1 MLIRFALALFALLL
15 PLSAHAQS
23 LEGSWDLRVEGATV
37 FRFEIE
43 EGLDGEWLGQW
54 QRPQQFN
61 SNGNAFYNMRGGVK
75 TTPSMTGILFLD
87 MVELAFDDP
96 RPGAIPDI
104 FRFRLTGPDSAE
116 MIYVGTDLAPYAM
129 VRAAPGT
136 PIGDWDAT
144 RVYRRTVAG
153 PQNDGQLERVV
164 PGVKTSVIDAS
175 RKCWDGQVAFA
186 MVPTLARPGN
196 LADMPRLDLLVI
208 DEAHHAVADSYR
220 RIIDRVRDAN
230 PDAKIFGVTATPNRG
245 DKKGLREVFD
255 NVADQVGA
263 RKTLDVAPRARR
275 QTGAPS
281 AVPPGSCR
289 MRAPA

>member
-1 MLIRFALALFALLL
+1 MRMAAPFCLRSARPARKSGSMLIRLALALFALLL

-23 LEGSWDLRVEGATV
+23 LAGSWDLRVEGATV

-144 RVYRRTVAG
+144 RVYRRTLAG

-164 PGVKTSVIDAS
+164 PGVSFS
-175 RKCWDGQVAFA
+175 LGG
-186 MVPTLARPGN
+186 P
-196 LADMPRLDLLVI
+196 
-208 DEAHHAVADSYR
+208 
-220 RIIDRVRDAN
+220 
-230 PDAKIFGVTATPNRG
+230 
-245 DKKGLREVFD
+245 
-255 NVADQVGA
+255 
-263 RKTLDVAPRARR
+263 
-275 QTGAPS
+275 
-281 AVPPGSCR
+281 
-289 MRAPA
+289 APAPVAAEAPVPEPVEPAPVEEPAPTAPVSRIGRDFLEGL